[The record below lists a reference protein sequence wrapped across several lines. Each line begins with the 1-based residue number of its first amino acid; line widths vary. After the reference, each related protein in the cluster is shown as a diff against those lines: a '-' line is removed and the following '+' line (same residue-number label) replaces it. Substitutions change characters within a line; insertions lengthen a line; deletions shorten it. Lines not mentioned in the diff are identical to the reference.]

1 MRPTGK
7 SPKPG
12 FPETSSVPVFP
23 FSFRT
28 TSERQTTSGSS
39 SSPATSICFSNLR
52 TNCFERS
59 VRIWSI
65 PGKRMSRFLVISSER
80 LRTFDPSW
88 ARSTIRRPRR
98 TWPRWKFA
106 TTSWDKRSRQSY
118 LEKRLYLRI
127 FNFELNLFWSHLY
140 CFFYAANKK
149 KASKMFLW
157 PLLQKLDFENK
168 WFCFGCI
175 FENLF
180 CSERRKT
187 QIGFQA
193 AKFVSTSSVSLKL
206 DRRARRQLLGVQLNR
221 PAACWYPVVGG
232 PVEPC
237 W

>member
-59 VRIWSI
+59 VRIWPI

-88 ARSTIRRPRR
+88 ARSMTRRPRR
-98 TWPRWKFA
+98 TLPRWKFA

-149 KASKMFLW
+149 KPLKCFCDLCSKNWISKTNDSASAAFSKTCFAASGE
-157 PLLQKLDFENK
+157 KLK
-168 WFCFGCI
+168 SG
-175 FENLF
+175 
-180 CSERRKT
+180 SKRP
-187 QIGFQA
+187 
-193 AKFVSTSSVSLKL
+193 SSLV
-206 DRRARRQLLGVQLNR
+206 RARSL
-221 PAACWYPVVGG
+221 WS
-232 PVEPC
+232 
-237 W
+237 